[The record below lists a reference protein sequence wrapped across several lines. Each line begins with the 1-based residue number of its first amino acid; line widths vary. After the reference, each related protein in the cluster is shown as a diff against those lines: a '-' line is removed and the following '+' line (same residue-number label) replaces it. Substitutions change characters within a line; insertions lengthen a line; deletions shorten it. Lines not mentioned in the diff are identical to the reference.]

1 MPSGTT
7 VGGASSSVNDM
18 VVPHPLPK
26 SMVEMSG
33 GVCPVSH
40 QRLPTSMMQ
49 KRTYATQSTLAKA
62 SMVSL
67 NPSAAASVP
76 APATLEAPPYQR
88 RTPGSGLGR
97 LPEPPKTT
105 DPGFDFERFY
115 HEELKQKHDGN
126 TYRYFNNVNR
136 LAQRAPMGLS
146 LIHI

>member
-1 MPSGTT
+1 MSQSIAETDCSTDTMPSGTT

-67 NPSAAASVP
+67 
-76 APATLEAPPYQR
+76 
-88 RTPGSGLGR
+88 
-97 LPEPPKTT
+97 
-105 DPGFDFERFY
+105 
-115 HEELKQKHDGN
+115 
-126 TYRYFNNVNR
+126 
-136 LAQRAPMGLS
+136 LS